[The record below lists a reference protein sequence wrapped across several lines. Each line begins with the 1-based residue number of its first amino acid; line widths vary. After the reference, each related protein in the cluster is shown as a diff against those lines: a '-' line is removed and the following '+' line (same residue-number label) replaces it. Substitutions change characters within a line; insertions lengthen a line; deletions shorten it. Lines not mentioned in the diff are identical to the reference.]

1 MFGFRADGKKLKG
14 LDPIQKIMP
23 HIMSARH
30 DSQNLCRYDTRC
42 EAFDKFIKEQRE
54 LGHHFNYM
62 HLVIAGAVRTIAL
75 YPRLNR
81 FVMNGRIYHRK
92 GGIYVSFVV
101 KKSLSANAADSQVK
115 LCFTG
120 KETIYEIKDMIDE
133 AIKANSK
140 VSANNGTDKLARFLT
155 FIPNCIIKF
164 AVGTLKFLDKHG
176 MLPNA
181 ILKLSPF
188 HTTLFITN
196 LKSIKGESIY
206 HHLYDFGT
214 TGLFISMGKE
224 KMVPVVDDGQI
235 VPGKV
240 MTLDV
245 VTDERFCD
253 GFYFVTALKSLKKF
267 YGNPEILC
275 EGLEELPEDT
285 EVIDIH
291 SRRYKRKMKKAA
303 KKAAKEQAKLEKVK
317 KAKGE

>member
-23 HIMSARH
+23 HIMSSRH

-42 EAFDKFIKEQRE
+42 EPFDKFIREQRE

-62 HLVIAGAVRTIAL
+62 HIVIAAAVRAIAL

-81 FVMNGRIYHRK
+81 FVMNGRIYQRK
-92 GGIYVSFVV
+92 GIYVSFVV
-101 KKSLSANAADSQVK
+101 KKKLSATAADSQVK
-115 LCFTG
+115 LMFTG
-120 KETIYEIKDMIDE
+120 KESIYEIKDKIDE
-133 AIKANSK
+133 AIKENSK
-140 VSANNGTDKLARFLT
+140 IDANNGTDKLARILT
-155 FIPNCIIKF
+155 LIPNCIIKL
-164 AVGTLKFLDKHG
+164 AVGTLKFMDKHG

-188 HTTLFITN
+188 HTSLFITN
-196 LKSIKGESIY
+196 LRSIKGEAIY

-224 KMVPVVDDGQI
+224 KMVPVVDEGQI

-267 YGNPEILC
+267 YGDPNLLC
-275 EGLEELPEDT
+275 DSLEELPIDT
-285 EVIDIH
+285 EVVDVH
-291 SRRYKRKMKKAA
+291 SRRYKRKMKKLQ
-303 KKAAKEQAKLEKVK
+303 KKQQKEEKRNK
-317 KAKGE
+317 

>member
-23 HIMSARH
+23 HIMSSRH
-30 DSQNLCRYDTRC
+30 DSQNLCRYDARC
-42 EAFDKFIKEQRE
+42 EAFDKFIIEQRE

-62 HLVIAGAVRTIAL
+62 HLVIASGVRLIAM

-81 FVMNGRIYHRK
+81 FVMNGRIYHRN
-92 GGIYVSFVV
+92 GIYISFVV
-101 KKSLSANAADSQVK
+101 KKSLSANAGDSQVK

-120 KETIYEIKDMIDE
+120 KESIYEIKDMVDE
-133 AIKANSK
+133 AIKKNSRIE
-140 VSANNGTDKLARFLT
+140 ANNGTDKLARVLT

-164 AVGTLKFLDKHG
+164 AVGTLKFMDKHG

-188 HTTLFITN
+188 HTSLFITN

-224 KMVPVVDDGQI
+224 KMVPVVDNGEI

-253 GFYFVTALKSLKKF
+253 GFYFVNALKTMKKIHADP
-267 YGNPEILC
+267 NVLC
-275 EGLEELPEDT
+275 QGLEELPEDT
-285 EVIDIH
+285 EVIDVH

-303 KKAAKEQAKLEKVK
+303 KKAAKEAANNSK
-317 KAKGE
+317 